1 VIGRVIKPMVE
12 RDDGHIMIIGSL
24 SAYRGLPESIGY
36 SASKAGL
43 MALAESIHGDLRHT
57 NVTVQLA
64 NPGYIDTRMQTDN
77 PHSKPMMMS
86 PDEAAQEV
94 FDQMNGDSVPQ
105 GVPIRL
111 RPALPVIP
119 VPAHGA
125 LRGDLLPP
133 VA

>member
-12 RDDGHIMIIGSL
+12 RDDGHIVMIGSL

-64 NPGYIDTRMQTDN
+64 NPAISTRGCRPTIRI
-77 PHSKPMMMS
+77 PS
-86 PDEAAQEV
+86 P
-94 FDQMNGDSVPQ
+94 S
-105 GVPIRL
+105 
-111 RPALPVIP
+111 
-119 VPAHGA
+119 
-125 LRGDLLPP
+125 
-133 VA
+133 